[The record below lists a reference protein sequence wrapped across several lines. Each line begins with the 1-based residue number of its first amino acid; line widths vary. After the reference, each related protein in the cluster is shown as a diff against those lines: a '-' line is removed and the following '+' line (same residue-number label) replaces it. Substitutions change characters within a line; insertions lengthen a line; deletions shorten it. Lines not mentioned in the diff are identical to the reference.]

1 MKNNRFGQAKV
12 LDTNE
17 LDLIIKYLPSN
28 YHKMLALTLRSSG
41 ARIGEVVQLRWR
53 DVGKEQIL
61 FPATITKRKLKSR
74 EIFISNS
81 FYKSLMDFK
90 LDWTIYKGRK
100 PLPEDYVFYGRK
112 EGSHLSTRAF
122 MLALDKALERAK
134 IIGGSSHSFRRTQ
147 LTQLHRKQVPLNVIK
162 SISGHQSLNTL
173 SLYLQVDDDDKK
185 KASALLA

>member
-100 PLPEDYVFYGRK
+100 PTPEDYVFYGRK

-134 IIGGSSHSFRRTQ
+134 IVGASSHSFRRTQ

-185 KASALLA
+185 KASALFA

>member
-122 MLALDKALERAK
+122 MLALDKALEMAK
-134 IIGGSSHSFRRTQ
+134 IIGGSSHSF
-147 LTQLHRKQVPLNVIK
+147 
-162 SISGHQSLNTL
+162 
-173 SLYLQVDDDDKK
+173 
-185 KASALLA
+185 